1 MIIFCRFDN
10 QSIVEGIRIWR
21 SILPSLKA
29 LPCVSAAICVA
40 IVHPGCCDLVRL
52 ANHSE
57 LPSVYNIFAL
67 GAVEA
72 LKIGVPRRFDGLDMK

>member
-1 MIIFCRFDN
+1 M
-10 QSIVEGIRIWR
+10 R
-21 SILPSLKA
+21 SILPSFKA